1 MSGYFFWMMLASA
14 LGFGKMLVLAQV
26 LHPADF
32 GAYVSLFG
40 LAALSGMVLSFGQ
53 VEGTIKHF
61 PRLWATGAK
70 ADIPRHATR
79 IALSQCGRFTLLG
92 IAVAVLAILVDIG
105 VSPLTAV
112 MTVALGLVTSLLS
125 LLASIFRASDNVAA
139 LQNFTV
145 TRSILALSVSCLGA
159 LLFGWQGALAGDVAA
174 AALAIGIATLQI
186 RSLSRAEANDD
197 TLPPSTI
204 AVDGGGRLYIANVL
218 SSSMS
223 LVDRSMVN
231 AALGAATAGAYGVVG
246 LLYQVGQ
253 LTMGILSQRMGP
265 LIIRA
270 KFIGSDNVSGLAIC
284 RRAATGQAI
293 LASALVVGMLG
304 LRWLGWP
311 VGFFEKYDIS
321 VLAILLA
328 GGVCVMQIFQL
339 LEFVLIAKDLERS
352 VLTASGAS
360 SIAFFSLAGL
370 AWAFQSPLESFVA
383 AILVARTLQVA
394 LLLHAI
400 VTKPALRPLPPGDS

>member
-1 MSGYFFWMMLASA
+1 MSAYFFWMMLASA
-14 LGFGKMLVLAQV
+14 LGFGKMLALAQI

-40 LAALSGMVLSFGQ
+40 LASLSGMVLSFGQ

-79 IALSQCGRFTLLG
+79 IALSQCARFAMLG
-92 IAVAVLAILVDIG
+92 VAVAILAATVDIG
-105 VSPLTAV
+105 VSPLTALV
-112 MTVALGLVTSLLS
+112 TVSLGLGTSLLS
-125 LLASIFRASDNVAA
+125 LLASIFRASDNVVA

-145 TRSILALSVSCLGA
+145 MRSVLTLSVSCIGA
-159 LLFGWQGALAGDVAA
+159 LLFGWQGALAGDVVA
-174 AALAIGIATLQI
+174 AALAIIIATVQI
-186 RSLSRAEANDD
+186 RSLSRDEAHHEVI
-197 TLPPSTI
+197 PASTI
-204 AVDGGGRLYIANVL
+204 EVNGGGRLYVANVL

-231 AALGAATAGAYGVVG
+231 AALGAATAGTYGVIG

-270 KFIGSDNVSGLAIC
+270 KFIGSDNVSGLAIF
-284 RRAATGQAI
+284 RRAAAGQAI
-293 LASALVVGMLG
+293 LTAGLVLG
-304 LRWLGWP
+304 LLGLQWLGWP
-311 VGFFEKYDIS
+311 AGFFGKYNLS

-328 GGVCVMQIFQL
+328 GAVCLMQVFQL

-383 AILVARTLQVA
+383 AMLVARTLQVT
-394 LLLHAI
+394 LLLLAI
-400 VTKPALRPLPPGDS
+400 ITKPTTRPLPPGDS